1 MARVK
6 SSEEDVY
13 YRNDSMKSVIDIVS
27 KVCFDFW
34 GGLGEPYKVA

>member
-13 YRNDSMKSVIDIVS
+13 YRNDSMKSVMEMSVH
-27 KVCFDFW
+27 KGVNRRGA
-34 GGLGEPYKVA
+34 GGTYKVA